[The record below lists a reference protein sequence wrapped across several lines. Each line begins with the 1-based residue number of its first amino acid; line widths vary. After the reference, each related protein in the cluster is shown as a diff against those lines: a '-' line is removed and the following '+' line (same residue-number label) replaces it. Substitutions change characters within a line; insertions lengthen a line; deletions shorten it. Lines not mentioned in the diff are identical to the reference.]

1 MKIGI
6 VLPIAEQE
14 ETKTPPRYPAIRAY
28 ARHAEALGFDSVWVY
43 DHLLYRW
50 PNDPDTHGIWESW
63 TLLTALAEAT
73 ERVELGT
80 IVLCVPFRNPAL
92 LAKMAETL
100 DEVSGGRLILGLGAG
115 WHKPEFEAFGF
126 PFDHLVSRFEE
137 ALQIIAPLLRDG
149 KVDFQGTYYS
159 APNSAI
165 VPRGPRPNGPP
176 ILVASFGPRM
186 LKLTA
191 QYADMWNTAWLGH
204 VDPLAARR
212 TELEQASKEVGRD
225 PSTIGITV
233 GVTVVYPK
241 PEKETPPIE
250 KALSG
255 TAEQIAAELRRYD
268 ESGVAHLICNIDPA
282 TTESLDRF
290 AEAMRLYREV

>member
-6 VLPIAEQE
+6 VLPIGEQA
-14 ETKTPPRYPAIRAY
+14 ETKTPLRYPAIRDY
-28 ARHAEALGFDSVWVY
+28 ALHAETLGFDSVWIY

-50 PNDPDTHGIWESW
+50 PDDPDTHGIWEAW
-63 TLLTALAEAT
+63 TMLTALAEAT
-73 ERVELGT
+73 TRVELGT

-100 DEVSGGRLILGLGAG
+100 DEVSNGRLILGLGAG

-137 ALQIIAPLLRDG
+137 ALQIIGPLLREG
-149 KVDFQGTYYS
+149 NVDFQGTYYS
-159 APNSAI
+159 APKSEI
-165 VPRGPRPNGPP
+165 TPRGPRPNGPP

-212 TELEQASKEVGRD
+212 AELEQASQAVGRD
-225 PSTIGITV
+225 PSTIGVTV
-233 GVTVVYPK
+233 GVTVVYPAAGA
-241 PEKETPPIE
+241 EVPPIE

-255 TAEQIAAELRRYD
+255 TPEQIAAELRRYD
-268 ESGVAHLICNIDPA
+268 QDGVAHLICNMDPP
-282 TTESLDRF
+282 TQETLDRF
-290 AEAMRLYREV
+290 AEAMRIYRAS